1 MEAVGDPREGPSTER
16 AFEGE
21 TIQAWTEQI
30 SVRSV
35 VASILLGT
43 ILSSVG
49 MNLVFMSGVV
59 PSLNIPA
66 AMLSLFLLKIW
77 THILRRFDVFHQ
89 PFTRQENTVIQT
101 CVVACASMVSSGGF
115 GSFMLSMSPREAT
128 ETKDGLVEDIN
139 VSSPSLGRL
148 IIFYFLISFVGLFAI
163 IPMRKAMII
172 RHRLTY
178 ATGTATAHL
187 INSLHTPQGAQQ
199 AKRQVSVMLKSLAGS
214 LCWDIFQWFYTGG
227 PNCGLASIP
236 TFGLK
241 AYQKG
246 FYFNFSATYV
256 GVGMICPT
264 LVSISM
270 LVGTI
275 LSSAIMLPYIE
286 SKKGVWFNAL
296 YKENNMMGIYGYKVL
311 ISIAMMLGDGLFQLL
326 LIPFKTMSNLRRK
339 QQQLEAATNAF
350 RSVDAIRHPALSF
363 DDRRRTHIFLKDN
376 IPFSYAI
383 IGYIILATIS
393 TIAIP
398 HMYSQIKY
406 QHMIVAY
413 IFAPLLAFCNA
424 YGTGITDLNLYTQY
438 AKIVILVFGFWIT
451 AAKGGVVGGLVICA
465 IMTMIIATAG
475 DFMQDLKTSYLTLTS
490 PRSMFLAQAIGTA
503 IGCIINPIVF
513 WVFYR
518 CYLNDT
524 TGSYA
529 APFARVH
536 RIIAL
541 VGAGGFIK
549 LPKYS
554 IALSIPVFFAAIA
567 TSALREVA
575 IHKNWHIQHYIPSV
589 AAMSAAFLIHP
600 TMSIDMCVGS
610 LIILAWNKA
619 DSENASLLAPVVASG
634 LICGE
639 GIFAIP
645 YSLLGTYKITPPMC
659 IRFLASDV
667 NAKVDAF
674 LAKQAG

>member
-16 AFEGE
+16 AFEE
-21 TIQAWTEQI
+21 EIVQAWTEQI

-43 ILSSVG
+43 VLSSVG

-77 THILRRFDVFHQ
+77 THILQRFDVFHQ

-115 GSFMLSMSPREAT
+115 GSFMLSMSPKEAM
-128 ETKDGLVEDIN
+128 EIKDGREDIN
-139 VSSPSLGRL
+139 VSSPSLGKL

-187 INSLHTPQGAQQ
+187 INSFHTPQGAQQ

-296 YKENNMMGIYGYKVL
+296 SKENSMMGIYGYRVL

-339 QQQLEAATNAF
+339 QQQLAAAANAF
-350 RSVDAIRHPALSF
+350 KSVDAIRHPALSF

-383 IGYIILATIS
+383 IGYIILATVS

-398 HMYSQIKY
+398 HIYSQIKY

-413 IFAPLLAFCNA
+413 MFAPVLAFCNA
-424 YGTGITDLNLYTQY
+424 YGTGITDLNLYAQY
-438 AKIVILVFGFWIT
+438 AKVVILVFGFWIT

-490 PRSMFLAQAIGTA
+490 P
-503 IGCIINPIVF
+503 
-513 WVFYR
+513 
-518 CYLNDT
+518 
-524 TGSYA
+524 
-529 APFARVH
+529 
-536 RIIAL
+536 
-541 VGAGGFIK
+541 
-549 LPKYS
+549 
-554 IALSIPVFFAAIA
+554 
-567 TSALREVA
+567 
-575 IHKNWHIQHYIPSV
+575 
-589 AAMSAAFLIHP
+589 
-600 TMSIDMCVGS
+600 S
-610 LIILAWNKA
+610 LILLAWNKA

-645 YSLLGTYKITPPMC
+645 YSLLGTYKIIPPMC

>member
-1 MEAVGDPREGPSTER
+1 MESVGDPREGPSTER

-21 TIQAWTEQI
+21 PVQAWTEQI
-30 SVRSV
+30 TVRSV

-43 ILSSVG
+43 ILSTVG
-49 MNLVFMSGVV
+49 MNLVFMSGGVS
-59 PSLNIPA
+59 PLNIPA

-89 PFTRQENTVIQT
+89 PFTRQENTIIQT

-115 GSFMLSMSPREAT
+115 GSFMLAMSPREAT
-128 ETKDGLVEDIN
+128 ETKAGPDEIN
-139 VSSPSLGRL
+139 VSSPNLGKL
-148 IIFYFLISFVGLFAI
+148 IVFYFLISFVGLFAI
-163 IPMRKAMII
+163 VPMRKAMII

-187 INSLHTPQGAQQ
+187 INSFHTPQGAQE
-199 AKRQVSVMLKSLAGS
+199 AKRQVSAMFTSLAGS

-227 PNCGLASIP
+227 RNCGLAAIP

-264 LVSISM
+264 VVSMSM

-286 SKKGVWFNAL
+286 SKKGVWYNAF
-296 YKENNMMGIYGYKVL
+296 YKENSMMGIYGYKVL
-311 ISIAMMLGDGLFQLL
+311 ITIAMMLGDGLFQLL
-326 LIPFKTMSNLRRK
+326 MIPFKSMSNLRKK
-339 QQQLEAATNAF
+339 QQQLAATTNAF
-350 RSVDAIRHPALSF
+350 RSVDAIRHPVLSF

-383 IGYIILATIS
+383 IGYTILATVS

-398 HMYSQIKY
+398 HIYSQIKY
-406 QHMIVAY
+406 QHIIVAY
-413 IFAPLLAFCNA
+413 MFAPLLAFCNA

-438 AKIVILVFGFWIT
+438 AKIVILIFGFWIT
-451 AAKGGVVGGLVICA
+451 AAKGGVIGGLVICA
-465 IMTMIIATAG
+465 IMTIIIATAG
-475 DFMQDLKTSYLTLTS
+475 NFMQDLKTGYLTLTS
-490 PRSMFLAQAIGTA
+490 PRSLFLAQVIGTA
-503 IGCIINPIVF
+503 IGCIINPIIF
-513 WVFYR
+513 WVFYY
-518 CYLNDT
+518 CYLNDSM
-524 TGSYA
+524 GSYP
-529 APFARVH
+529 APFARVY

-549 LPKYS
+549 LPKHS
-554 IALSIPVFFAAIA
+554 LALSIPVFFIAIA
-567 TSALREVA
+567 TSAIKEVA
-575 IHKNWHIQHYIPSV
+575 IHKKWRIQHYIPSV
-589 AAMSAAFLIHP
+589 AAMSVAFLIHP
-600 TMSIDMCVGS
+600 TLSIDMCVGS
-610 LIILAWNKA
+610 LILLAWNKVDTESA
-619 DSENASLLAPVVASG
+619 ELLAPVVASG

-645 YSLLGTYKITPPMC
+645 YSLLGIYHVTPPMC

-667 NAKVDAF
+667 NSKVDAF
-674 LAKQAG
+674 LAKQAP